1 VTATRASYR
10 CLDYAFVVEC
20 AEPALR
26 ARLGRLLAPWAVDT
40 AADAPVYALVAT
52 DTSAGPW
59 YHLGRGGDEL
69 AVGPDA
75 GDVVDQLLFAVS
87 AAAFASTCDQLL
99 VHAGAVVAPDGTAVL
114 LPGPSGA
121 GKTTLVAG
129 LVRAGFGYL
138 SDEAGAID
146 PVTLRVHAFA
156 RPLGLKGEAR
166 SAFGVAAG
174 PGADDAAQDGVR
186 YLAPD
191 DLRPGAT
198 SGPVPVGHVVAPC
211 YERDVPTT
219 VTRMTP
225 AETVLELGA
234 AAMNLLDLDDGLA
247 VLAAVARRAPG
258 ARLVSGDLDAAV
270 AAVRELTGA

>member
-1 VTATRASYR
+1 VAESRASYR
-10 CLDYAFVVEC
+10 CLGYAFVVE
-20 AEPALR
+20 AEPAIGT
-26 ARLGRLLAPWAVDT
+26 RLARLLAPWTADVD
-40 AADAPVYALVAT
+40 ADAPVYSLVAT
-52 DTSAGPW
+52 ETSAGAW
-59 YHLGRGGDEL
+59 YHLALGGDDL
-69 AVGPDA
+69 AVGPHA
-75 GDVVDQLLFAVS
+75 GDLVDQLLFSVS
-87 AAAFASTCDQLL
+87 AAAFATTRDHLL

-146 PVTLRVHAFA
+146 PATLCVHAFA
-156 RPLGLKGEAR
+156 RPLGLKGDAR
-166 SAFGVAAG
+166 TLFGV
-174 PGADDAAQDGVR
+174 PGGDGVH

-191 DLRPGAT
+191 ELRPRSIT
-198 SGPVPVGHVVAPC
+198 GPAPVGHVIAPH
-211 YERDVPTT
+211 YERGTPAI

-225 AETVLELGA
+225 AETVVELGET
-234 AAMNLLDLDDGLA
+234 AMNLLDLADGLD

-270 AAVRELTGA
+270 AAVQELTGA

>member
-1 VTATRASYR
+1 VAATRASYR
-10 CLDYAFVVEC
+10 CFDYAFVVEC
-20 AEPALR
+20 AEPELG
-26 ARLGRLLAPWAVDT
+26 ARLGRLLAPWASD
-40 AADAPVYALVAT
+40 DATDGPVYTLVSS
-52 DTSAGPW
+52 DTSAGAW
-59 YHLGRGGDEL
+59 YHLGRCGEEL

-75 GDVVDQLLFAVS
+75 GDLVDQLLFSVS
-87 AAAFASTCDQLL
+87 TAAFASTRDHLL

-146 PVTLRVHAFA
+146 PVTLCVHAFA
-156 RPLGLKGEAR
+156 RPLGLKGDAR
-166 SAFGVAAG
+166 AVFGVAG
-174 PGADDAAQDGVR
+174 DGDGVR
-186 YLAPD
+186 YLAAD

-198 SGPVPVGHVVAPC
+198 SGPVPVGHVVAPR
-211 YERDVPTT
+211 YERGAPTT

-234 AAMNLLDLDDGLA
+234 TAMNLLDLDDGLA

-270 AAVRELTGA
+270 AAVRQHTGA

>member
-1 VTATRASYR
+1 VAATRASYR
-10 CLDYAFVVEC
+10 CLDYEFVVEC
-20 AEPALR
+20 AEPALG
-26 ARLGRLLAPWAVDT
+26 ARIGCLLVPWAIDT
-40 AADAPVYALVAT
+40 ASDAPVYSLVAT
-52 DTSAGPW
+52 DTSVGAW
-59 YHLGRGGDEL
+59 YHLGLDGDEL

-75 GDVVDQLLFAVS
+75 GDLVDQLLFAVS
-87 AAAFASTCDQLL
+87 AAAFACAHTHLL

-146 PVTLRVHAFA
+146 PATLCVHAFA

-166 SAFGVAAG
+166 TLFGV
-174 PGADDAAQDGVR
+174 PGGDGVQ

-191 DLRPGAT
+191 ELRPRAIT
-198 SGPVPVGHVVAPC
+198 GPAPVGHVIAPR
-211 YERDVPTT
+211 YERGAPTA

-225 AETVLELGA
+225 AQTVVELGA
-234 AAMNLLDLDDGLA
+234 TAMNLLDLDDGLD
-247 VLAAVARRAPG
+247 VLAAVARGAPG
-258 ARLVSGDLDAAV
+258 ARLVSGDLDAAI
-270 AAVRELTGA
+270 AAVQELTGA